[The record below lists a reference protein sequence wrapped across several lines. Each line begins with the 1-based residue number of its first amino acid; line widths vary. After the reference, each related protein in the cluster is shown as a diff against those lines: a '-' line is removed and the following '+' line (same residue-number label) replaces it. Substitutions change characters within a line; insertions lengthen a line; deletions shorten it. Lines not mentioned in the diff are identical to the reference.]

1 MKANKVVAKLV
12 MKLVAGSVLGWAVAS
27 SAAWAQPKMDVG
39 KREFEANC
47 ASCHGMDGKGR
58 GPLVE
63 LLRKSPPDLTQLSK
77 ANQGVFPMNRLYTT
91 IEGENVAAHG
101 SRDMPVWGRDYRVKD
116 AEYFMDAPYDAQG
129 LVRARILSL
138 LEYIHRLQAK

>member
-1 MKANKVVAKLV
+1 MHAKSAKVWGLAWVL
-12 MKLVAGSVLGWAVAS
+12 VLGANAVL
-27 SAAWAQPKMDVG
+27 AQTKLDVG

-101 SRDMPVWGRDYRVKD
+101 SRDMPVWGRDYRIKD
-116 AEYFMDAPYDAQG
+116 AEHYMDAPYDAQG

-138 LEYIHRLQAK
+138 LEYIYRLQAK

>member
-1 MKANKVVAKLV
+1 MHTRKSTMVWGLLVLAGTSVAQVKPE
-12 MKLVAGSVLGWAVAS
+12 MTRI
-27 SAAWAQPKMDVG
+27 DVG

-63 LLRKSPPDLTQLSK
+63 FLRKSPPDLTQLTK

-101 SRDMPVWGRDYRVKD
+101 NRDMPVWGRDYRQKD
-116 AEYFMDAPYDAQG
+116 AEYYMDAPYDAPG
-129 LVRARILSL
+129 LVRARIMSL
-138 LEYIHRLQAK
+138 LEYIYRLQAK

>member
-1 MKANKVVAKLV
+1 MVWGLLVLAGTSVAQVKPQ
-12 MKLVAGSVLGWAVAS
+12 MTRD
-27 SAAWAQPKMDVG
+27 DVG

-63 LLRKSPPDLTQLSK
+63 FLRKSPPDLTQLTK
-77 ANQGVFPMNRLYTT
+77 TNQGVFPMNRLYTT
-91 IEGENVAAHG
+91 IEGENVPAHG
-101 SRDMPVWGRDYRVKD
+101 SRDMPVWGRDYRQKD
-116 AEYFMDAPYDAQG
+116 AEYYMDAPYDAQG

-138 LEYIHRLQAK
+138 LEYIHRLQVK

>member
-1 MKANKVVAKLV
+1 MKANEVVAKLV
-12 MKLVAGSVLGWAVAS
+12 MNLVAGSVLGWAVAS
-27 SAAWAQPKMDVG
+27 NAAWAQAKMDVG

-77 ANQGVFPMNRLYTT
+77 ASQGVFPMNWLYTT

-101 SRDMPVWGRDYRVKD
+101 SRDMPVWGRDYRIKD
-116 AEYFMDAPYDAQG
+116 AEYFMDSPYDAQG

-138 LEYIHRLQAK
+138 LEYIYRFQTR